1 MAHSKAIQPGGH
13 SGYPQYYD
21 ASYGGHMG
29 YANPG
34 QYYSHSPHYSSP
46 MRPSR
51 PAWPPRDPS
60 PVVAG
65 HPGAGY
71 EHAPI
76 PPTQYA
82 HYGRGGHPP
91 PSRYGHAIHDPGLD
105 DHLPVPRP
113 TGRDPEAR
121 RNPERGR
128 FFVIKSFTK
137 GDILK
142 SMRES
147 VWASTKN
154 GNANMER
161 AWAES
166 GMDGIYLFFSVN
178 GSGEF
183 CGCARMATPVRM
195 THNVEW
201 SVNDRWKGNFSVRWL
216 FIVDVP
222 NSAFKSLYNCEQMP
236 VTRSRDTDE
245 VPFAVGCTMMS
256 IFRQADAAGCYI
268 PTDYPDMGRGG
279 GYGMGPQHYHPGVTR
294 GGYAVGPYGGP
305 PAPYPATTAAA
316 ARGAPAREPWP
327 GAARPVATP
336 WGKGQPGRGAVPY
349 GTAHAPYAPAG
360 VPASVGAPPA
370 RGYAVLPA
378 GKGFPGRGDAVPPPR
393 APASRGDGASAACG
407 AGGRL
412 SQPAAS
418 KARTARPLRPSRG
431 SPRSTMWKRMRP
443 STGGRHGAWPPRTT
457 RSNRRR
463 RRLRH
468 HRPPR
473 RGCCRRTRPPPMP
486 RRAPRHRPPILPPA
500 PRPLMRMPPPR
511 RRSPMAL
518 RERRPLRRL
527 SGQFRRVPPLGQR
540 SLRRGP
546 LRPSRPLTPACAC
559 SDPKAVG
566 LCV

>member
-1 MAHSKAIQPGGH
+1 MAHGKAIQPGGH

-46 MRPSR
+46 IRPSR

-279 GYGMGPQHYHPGVTR
+279 GYGMGPQHYHPGMTR

-316 ARGAPAREPWP
+316 AAAAARGVPARAPWP

-336 WGKGQPGRGAVPY
+336 WGKGQPGRGAAPY

-393 APASRGDGASAACG
+393 APASRGDGASAARG

-418 KARTARPLRPSRG
+418 KARTAPSPKAFARQ
-431 SPRSTMWKRMRP
+431 SPK
-443 STGGRHGAWPPRTT
+443 
-457 RSNRRR
+457 
-463 RRLRH
+463 H
-468 HRPPR
+468 HVEEDEAID
-473 RGCCRRTRPPPMP
+473 G
-486 RRAPRHRPPILPPA
+486 RAPWGLAPQDDDEEHPPA
-500 PRPLMRMPPPR
+500 PQTQAPQAPEKGLLSKDAPPSDAPE
-511 RRSPMAL
+511 SPEA
-518 RERRPLRRL
+518 
-527 SGQFRRVPPLGQR
+527 
-540 SLRRGP
+540 
-546 LRPSRPLTPACAC
+546 PS
-559 SDPKAVG
+559 SDPPASPPALDEDAPTEAAIPNGVG
-566 LCV
+566 GAEAPPSP